1 MEYKKDSMKEKEK
14 ADTRRMS
21 PEEELYRLLSKAE
34 LSIAVAESCTGGMVC
49 SRLVSVPGISEYFKE
64 GFITYTNKAKRKTLE
79 VSKSTLKKQGTISGQ
94 TAKEMAIGAAM
105 NADTDLAVSITGNAG
120 PSADEDKPVG
130 LVYIGVYLKGKV
142 KAYEFSFEGERQDI
156 REQAANEAIR
166 LCCKAV
172 EKSLEKTGKSDKH

>member
-1 MEYKKDSMKEKEK
+1 
-14 ADTRRMS
+14 
-21 PEEELYRLLSKAE
+21 
-34 LSIAVAESCTGGMVC
+34 
-49 SRLVSVPGISEYFKE
+49 
-64 GFITYTNKAKRKTLE
+64 
-79 VSKSTLKKQGTISGQ
+79 
-94 TAKEMAIGAAM
+94 MAIGAAM

-156 REQAANEAIR
+156 REQATNEAIR